1 MGLCGS
7 KVSPAGGGKVSPRK
21 SPRRSETASSA
32 MRQAM
37 VQVESKHDIT
47 ESFDLE
53 GGDVLGSG
61 ATSTVRT
68 CTHKQT
74 GKKYAL
80 KTIRLNR
87 MSKNKRNML
96 LQEVELMKQMDH
108 PYIVK
113 IVATFLSFQTL
124 HIVMECCTGGGTFCV
139 LFLFRRGRVLRL
151 DHLPYHPPPT
161 NPTFHSKHC
170 EQNSSTNSTTN
181 RVLNSLSLIAPRS

>member
-7 KVSPAGGGKVSPRK
+7 KVSPAGGGKVSPRN
-21 SPRRSETASSA
+21 SPRRSQTASSA
-32 MRQAM
+32 LRQAM

-47 ESFDLE
+47 ESFDVD
-53 GGDVLGSG
+53 GGEVLGSG

-68 CTHKQT
+68 CVHKQT

-87 MSKNKRNML
+87 MKKNKKEML

-108 PYIVK
+108 PFIVK

-124 HIVMECCTGGGTFCV
+124 HIVMECCNGGGALSSV
-139 LFLFRRGRVLRL
+139 AIISDQVVSYHFRDPMV
-151 DHLPYHPPPT
+151 Y
-161 NPTFHSKHC
+161 
-170 EQNSSTNSTTN
+170 
-181 RVLNSLSLIAPRS
+181 LS